1 MQIILSSF
9 GSSISKKG
17 QMFEIFASGERHTIS
32 PNKVSSILIFTGTN
46 ISSDAVELALQYN
59 IDILI
64 LNRYGDPVGRFWH
77 AKMGS
82 TTRIR
87 RAQLKLVNSANG
99 IQYGLQWIR
108 GKFENQI
115 RFLSEMR
122 DRRTRLSSEI
132 TSALNMIQN
141 SLDNIKKLNGSI
153 ELMRQQILGIEGS
166 AGKAYWEIYAKFVPE
181 HFAFDGRSRQPAKDE
196 FNAMLNYGYGV
207 LYGVVEKAVVIAG
220 LDPYIGFIHT
230 DNYNKVSLVFDVIEK
245 YRIWAEETILDL
257 FVKKAIRKDLFE
269 PLANGFN
276 LGAEGK
282 KVFLPAMNEFLD
294 SAIHYKSRNV
304 RRRDVVQLEL
314 HRFAQELLEKYNE
327 ADTK

>member
-1 MQIILSSF
+1 MQLILSTF

-17 QMFEIFASGERHTIS
+17 SMFEIFSNGERNIIS

-46 ISSDAVELALQYN
+46 ISSDAVELALQSN

-64 LNRYGDPVGRFWH
+64 LNKYGDPVGRFWH
-77 AKMGS
+77 ARMGS

-87 RAQLKLVNSANG
+87 RAQLQLVNSASG

-108 GKFENQI
+108 GKFDNQI
-115 RFLSEMR
+115 IFLSAMR
-122 DRRTRLSSEI
+122 ERRTRLSAEI
-132 TSALNMIQN
+132 TAALNTIQKAIESVAN
-141 SLDNIKKLNGSI
+141 LKGSI
-153 ELMRQQILGIEGS
+153 EEVRQQLLGIEGS
-166 AGKAYWEIYAKFVPE
+166 AGKAYWDVFSKFVPE
-181 HFAFDGRSRQPAKDE
+181 HFAFSGRSRQPARDE

-207 LYGVVEKAVVIAG
+207 LYGTVEKAVIVAG

-245 YRIWAEETILDL
+245 YRIWVEETILDL

-269 PLANGFN
+269 KLANGYN

-282 KVFLPAMNEFLD
+282 KVFLPALNEYLG
-294 SAIHYKSRNV
+294 SQIHYKSRNV
-304 RRRDVVQLEL
+304 RRRDIIQLDL

-327 ADTK
+327 ND

>member
-1 MQIILSSF
+1 MQIILSTF
-9 GSSISKKG
+9 GSSLSKKG

-153 ELMRQQILGIEGS
+153 ESMRQQILGIEGS

-196 FNAMLNYGYGV
+196 FNAILNYGYGV

-282 KVFLPAMNEFLD
+282 KVFLPAMNEYLD

>member
-1 MQIILSSF
+1 
-9 GSSISKKG
+9 
-17 QMFEIFASGERHTIS
+17 MFEIFASGERHTIS

-153 ELMRQQILGIEGS
+153 ESMRQQILGIEGS

-196 FNAMLNYGYGV
+196 FNAILNYGYGV

-282 KVFLPAMNEFLD
+282 KVFLPAMNEYLD

>member
-1 MQIILSSF
+1 MQIILSTF

-17 QMFEIFASGERHTIS
+17 QMFEIFSQGERHTIS

-46 ISSDAVELALQYN
+46 ISSDAIELALKSN

-64 LNRYGDPVGRFWH
+64 LNKYGDPVGRFWH
-77 AKMGS
+77 ARMGS

-87 RAQLKLVNSANG
+87 RAQLQLVNSAEG
-99 IQYGLQWIR
+99 IQYGLQWIH

-115 RFLSEMR
+115 KFLTVMR
-122 DRRTRLSSEI
+122 ERRTRLSAEI
-132 TSALNMIQN
+132 TSGITIIQN
-141 SLDNIKKLNGSI
+141 ALESIKNLTGTI
-153 ELMRQQILGIEGS
+153 AETRQQLLGIEGS
-166 AGKAYWEIYAKFVPE
+166 AGKAYWDVFAKFVPA

-207 LYGVVEKAVVIAG
+207 LYGIIEKAVIVAG

-245 YRIWAEETILDL
+245 YRIWVEETILDL
-257 FVKKAIRKDLFE
+257 FVKKAIRKNMFDKLS
-269 PLANGFN
+269 NGYN

-282 KVFLPAMNEFLD
+282 KVFLPALNEYLD

-327 ADTK
+327 TD